1 MQKRDAV
8 VIGAGPAGLAAAISL
23 KENGIED
30 VLVVEREDYAG
41 GLLHQCIH
49 NGFGLHR
56 FREELTGPEYAE
68 RYLESARDSSVEIQT
83 GAVVLDI
90 KDEGEGKRLFLLS
103 EREGYLEISAGAVIL
118 AMGCREKNRGNI
130 NIPGSRPAGIMTAG
144 LAQRM
149 VNLEGYLPGG
159 EVVILGSGDIGLI
172 MARRLTW
179 EGAHVKGVVEIQP
192 YPGGLNRNI
201 DQCLRDFAIPLYLS
215 HTITEIR
222 GNPRIEAVEVSP
234 IDTHHEPRKEGRFV
248 LGCDTLLLS
257 VGLVPEN
264 ELSLKAGI
272 LLDPVTQ
279 GPVVNSNLMT
289 NVPGIFACGNV
300 LHVHDLVDYVSEEG
314 EYCGKKV
321 AMFLKGEKPKKG
333 QLPKKG
339 EIAVKAGN
347 LVRYVLPATV
357 EIAPQKGEAAPR
369 VMLSLRPIVPA
380 EDPVLLV
387 KSGDEV
393 IYKRKYRKVFPSN
406 MIRIPVKGIPENSK
420 GLEVG
425 FQIQPSKRG

>member
-1 MQKRDAV
+1 MQKHDAV
-8 VIGAGPAGLAAAISL
+8 VIGAGPAGLAAALSL

-68 RYLESARDSSVEIQT
+68 RYSESARDSSVEIQT
-83 GAVVLDI
+83 DTVVLDL
-90 KDEGEGKRLFLLS
+90 KDEGEGKSKRLFLLS
-103 EREGYLEISAGAVIL
+103 EHEGYLEISAGAVIL

-192 YPGGLNRNI
+192 YPGGLNRNVE
-201 DQCLRDFAIPLYLS
+201 QCLRDFAIPLYLS

-272 LLDPVTQ
+272 VLDPVTL

-314 EYCGKKV
+314 EYCGEKV
-321 AMFLKGEKPKKG
+321 ALYLKGMLAKKAGAPKKA
-333 QLPKKG
+333 

-357 EIAPQKGEAAPR
+357 EIADR

-406 MIRIPVKGIPENSK
+406 MIRIPVKGIPEDSK

-425 FQIQPSKRG
+425 FQIQPSKRD

>member
-1 MQKRDAV
+1 MQKRDVV
-8 VIGAGPAGLAAAISL
+8 VIGAGPAGLAAALSL

-68 RYLESARDSSVEIQT
+68 RYLESARERSVQIQT
-83 GAVVLDI
+83 GTVVLDI
-90 KDEGEGKRLFLLS
+90 KDEGEGKGLYLLS
-103 EREGYLEISAGAVIL
+103 EQEGYLEISAGAVIL

-149 VNLEGYLPGG
+149 VNLEGYLPGR

-222 GNPRIEAVEVSP
+222 GNPRVEAVEVSP
-234 IDTHHEPRKEGRFV
+234 IDTHHEPRKKGRFV
-248 LGCDTLLLS
+248 LSCDTLLLS

-272 LLDPVTQ
+272 VLDPVTL

-289 NVPGIFACGNV
+289 NVSGIFACGNV

-314 EYCGKKV
+314 EHCGKKV
-321 AMFLKGEKPKKG
+321 AMFLKDG
-333 QLPKKG
+333 LPKKDG
-339 EIAVKAGN
+339 LSKKREIPVKAGN
-347 LVRYVLPATV
+347 LVRYVLPSTV
-357 EIAPQKGEAAPR
+357 EAAPQKGEATDR
-369 VMLSLRPIVPA
+369 VMLFLRPIVPA

-387 KSGDEV
+387 KSGEEI
-393 IYKRKYRKVFPSN
+393 IYRRKYRKVFPSN
-406 MIRIPVKGIPENSK
+406 MIRIPVKGIPEDSK

-425 FQIQPSKRG
+425 FQIQPSQ